1 MLTSLDGYFEGPEHD
16 LSWHKVDK
24 EFNDFAIEQ
33 TKGMGLMLYGRRT
46 YQLMESFWPKAV
58 NEPDISKEDLIVA
71 DLMNNTPKIVFSKTL
86 EKVEEQENW
95 KNVQLRRQVDVEE
108 IKRLKQEEGGDI
120 AVYGSSNLCVT
131 LIEKR
136 LIDEFRILVNPVVIG
151 KGTPLFQ
158 GLKQKL
164 DLKLMNS
171 QTFQNGNVLLV
182 YHP

>member
-95 KNVQLRRQVDVEE
+95 KNVQLRREVDVEE